1 MYSSRVPRKEVGE
14 RFCGGVRYNR
24 SVQRKMFWLIVF
36 TLSVATFWLPLWAQ
50 IVAIVPIAFIAWW
63 VAYRSEWFE

>member
-1 MYSSRVPRKEVGE
+1 
-14 RFCGGVRYNR
+14 
-24 SVQRKMFWLIVF
+24 VQRKMFWLIVF